1 MAHSH
6 TDHALDQFIAHLQV
20 ERGLSSNTI
29 QGYSRDLVRF
39 LEFLERVGH
48 RPETATREDVS
59 IFLGELYG
67 RLSPRSAA
75 RSLSAVRMFFRFLV
89 SEGSIETSPA
99 RLVEA
104 PKLPRRLPDIL
115 SPDEVERLLEQPD
128 PATPIGLR
136 DRAMLELLYATGL
149 RVSELVGLRLQGVNL
164 EVGFV
169 RVLGKGD
176 KERVVPMGDQA
187 NDAIA
192 AYLRTG
198 RETLTR
204 GRASPHLFLNARGRS
219 LSRQGFWKIIK
230 QYGRLAGIR
239 RPITPHGLR
248 HAFASHLLERG
259 ADLRSVQVM
268 LGHADIS
275 TTQIYT
281 HVTRERLK
289 QLHEKHHP
297 RP

>member
-1 MAHSH
+1 MAHSQ

-20 ERGLSSNTI
+20 ERGLSLNTI
-29 QGYSRDLVRF
+29 QSYSRDLVRF
-39 LEFLERVGH
+39 LEFLDRLGR
-48 RPETATREDVS
+48 RPESATPEDVS
-59 IFLGELYG
+59 TFLGELDG
-67 RLSPRSAA
+67 QLSPRSAA
-75 RSLSAVRMFFRFLV
+75 RNLSAIRMFFRFLI
-89 SEGSIETSPA
+89 SEGRIETSPA

-164 EVGFV
+164 EAGFI

-176 KERVVPMGDQA
+176 KERVVPMGEQA
-187 NDAIA
+187 KDAIGT
-192 AYLRTG
+192 YLRTG
-198 RETLTR
+198 RGGLAR
-204 GRASPHLFLNARGRS
+204 GRVSAHVFLNARGRS

-230 QYGRLAGIR
+230 RYGQVAGIR
-239 RPITPHGLR
+239 RSITPHGLR